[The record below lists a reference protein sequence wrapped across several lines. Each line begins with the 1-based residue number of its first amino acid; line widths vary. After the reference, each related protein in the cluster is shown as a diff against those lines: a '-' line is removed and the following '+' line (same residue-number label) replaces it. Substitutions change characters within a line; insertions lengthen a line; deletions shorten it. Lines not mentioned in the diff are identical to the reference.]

1 MNSVDL
7 IAPIVTGVG
16 VASFASIFTIMYRTY
31 ANSAVADYKSGQCD
45 VELIGETI
53 LENIERSKTVK
64 KVFGIIKKVLFGI
77 LLAILIPALLMSVYS
92 KVADGIA
99 MVGGRGVI
107 AVASGSMSEKNAA
120 NPYLAG
126 YDNQFDTYDMI
137 VLQKVESS
145 SELQIYD
152 VIAFRDDTGKNVI
165 HRIVGF
171 KATSSGLRYITRG
184 DSNNADD
191 QYAPSFDDVLGE
203 YTGQR
208 IPLAGVFVMFLQSF
222 SGIVTILAIIYCLIM
237 IEIVRN
243 KIETAR
249 EDRLILLQ
257 ETIDFKT
264 ETNPDIDTDAAFV
277 ETVYFKDYAYTFNK
291 DGFVSKEIRSA
302 DADATVDTHADAEEN
317 ELNIS
322 STEADTD
329 GEEEPKNP
337 LQKFGAWLF
346 SKLFVAEDDDDD
358 EDDIEDDDDDDD
370 DDEDSRPNNKKVS
383 RKKKDAETD
392 DGEKL

>member
-1 MNSVDL
+1 MNPVDL

-16 VASFASIFTIMYRTY
+16 VASFAAIFTIMYRTY

-53 LENIERSKTVK
+53 LENIERSRTVK
-64 KVFGIIKKVLFGI
+64 RVLGTIKKVLLGI
-77 LLAILIPALLMSVYS
+77 VLGILIPALLMSVYS

-120 NPYLAG
+120 NPYLANL
-126 YDNQFDTYDMI
+126 DNQFNTYDMI

-145 SELQIYD
+145 SELQLYD

-191 QYAPSFDDVLGE
+191 QYSPSFDDVLGE

-222 SGIVTILAIIYCLIM
+222 SGIVTIVAIIYCLIM

-243 KIETAR
+243 KIESAR
-249 EDRLILLQ
+249 EDRLIFLQ
-257 ETIDFKT
+257 KSIDFKT

-277 ETVYFKDYAYTFNK
+277 ETVYFKNYAYTFDK
-291 DGFVSKEIRSA
+291 DGFVSKEIVSP
-302 DADATVDTHADAEEN
+302 DAAAEEN
-317 ELNIS
+317 ESNIA
-322 STEADTD
+322 STEENSDD
-329 GEEEPKNP
+329 EEETLNP
-337 LQKFGAWLF
+337 LQKFGSWLF
-346 SKLFVAEDDDDD
+346 SKLFVVDDD
-358 EDDIEDDDDDDD
+358 EDEDDDDDDFD
-370 DDEDSRPNNKKVS
+370 EEEEDSRPINKKAS

>member
-1 MNSVDL
+1 MNPVDL

-16 VASFASIFTIMYRTY
+16 VASFAAIFTIMYRTY

-53 LENIERSKTVK
+53 LENIERSRTVK
-64 KVFGIIKKVLFGI
+64 RVLGTIKKVLLGI
-77 LLAILIPALLMSVYS
+77 VLGILIPALLMSVYS

-120 NPYLAG
+120 NPYLANL
-126 YDNQFDTYDMI
+126 DNQFNTYDMI

-145 SELQIYD
+145 SELQLYD

-191 QYAPSFDDVLGE
+191 QYSPSFDDVLGE

-222 SGIVTILAIIYCLIM
+222 SGIVTIVAIIYCLIM

-243 KIETAR
+243 KIESAR
-249 EDRLILLQ
+249 EDRLIFLQ
-257 ETIDFKT
+257 KSIDFKT

-277 ETVYFKDYAYTFNK
+277 ETVYFKNYAYTFDK
-291 DGFVSKEIRSA
+291 DGFVSKEIVSP
-302 DADATVDTHADAEEN
+302 DAAAEEN
-317 ELNIS
+317 ESNIA
-322 STEADTD
+322 STEENSDD
-329 GEEEPKNP
+329 EEETLNP
-337 LQKFGAWLF
+337 LQKFGSWLF
-346 SKLFVAEDDDDD
+346 SKLFVVDDD
-358 EDDIEDDDDDDD
+358 EDEDDDDDDFD
-370 DDEDSRPNNKKVS
+370 DEEEDSRPINKKAS
-383 RKKKDAETD
+383 RRKKDAETD

>member
-1 MNSVDL
+1 MNPVDL

-16 VASFASIFTIMYRTY
+16 VASFAAIFTIMYRTY

-53 LENIERSKTVK
+53 LENIERSRTVK
-64 KVFGIIKKVLFGI
+64 RVLGTIKKVLLGI
-77 LLAILIPALLMSVYS
+77 VLGILIPALLMSVYS

-120 NPYLAG
+120 NPYLANL
-126 YDNQFDTYDMI
+126 DNQFNTYDMI

-145 SELQIYD
+145 SELQLYD

-191 QYAPSFDDVLGE
+191 QYSPSFDDVLGE

-222 SGIVTILAIIYCLIM
+222 SGIVTIVAIIYCLIM

-243 KIETAR
+243 KIESAR
-249 EDRLILLQ
+249 EDRLIFLQ
-257 ETIDFKT
+257 KSIDFKT

-277 ETVYFKDYAYTFNK
+277 ETVYFKNYAYTFDK
-291 DGFVSKEIRSA
+291 DGFVSKELVSP
-302 DADATVDTHADAEEN
+302 DAAAEEN
-317 ELNIS
+317 ESNIA
-322 STEADTD
+322 STEENSDD
-329 GEEEPKNP
+329 EEETLNP
-337 LQKFGAWLF
+337 LQKFGSWLF
-346 SKLFVAEDDDDD
+346 SKLFVVDDD
-358 EDDIEDDDDDDD
+358 EDEDDDDDDFD
-370 DDEDSRPNNKKVS
+370 DEEEDSRPINKKAS

>member
-16 VASFASIFTIMYRTY
+16 VASFAAIFTIMYRTY

-53 LENIERSKTVK
+53 LENIERSKTAKRVMGVIK
-64 KVFGIIKKVLFGI
+64 KVFIGI
-77 LLAILIPALLMSVYS
+77 LLAILVPALLMSVYS

-99 MVGGRGVI
+99 MIGGRGVI

-120 NPYLAG
+120 NPYLANL
-126 YDNQFDTYDMI
+126 DNQFNTYDMI
-137 VLQKVESS
+137 VLQRVESP
-145 SELQIYD
+145 SELQLYD

-171 KATSSGLRYITRG
+171 KATSSGLKYITRG

-191 QYAPSFDDVLGE
+191 QYTPSFDDVLGE

-208 IPLAGVFVMFLQSF
+208 LPLAGVFVMFLQSF
-222 SGIVTILAIIYCLIM
+222 SGIVTIVAIIYCLIM

-249 EDRLILLQ
+249 EDRLIFLQ
-257 ETIDFKT
+257 ESIDFKS
-264 ETNPDIDTDAAFV
+264 ETNPDLDTDSAFV
-277 ETVYFKDYAYTFNK
+277 ETVYFKNHAYTFDKN
-291 DGFVSKEIRSA
+291 GFVSKELVSS
-302 DADATVDTHADAEEN
+302 DAAAEEN
-317 ELNIS
+317 ESNIP
-322 STEADTD
+322 STEEQPSA
-329 GEEEPKNP
+329 EEEPMTR
-337 LQKFGAWLF
+337 LQKFGSWLF
-346 SKLFVAEDDDDD
+346 SKLFVAEDDD
-358 EDDIEDDDDDDD
+358 EDDDDDFDDDD
-370 DDEDSRPNNKKVS
+370 DDEDSRPNNKKAS

>member
-1 MNSVDL
+1 MNPVDL

-16 VASFASIFTIMYRTY
+16 VASFAAIFTIMYRTY

-53 LENIERSKTVK
+53 LENIERSRTVK
-64 KVFGIIKKVLFGI
+64 RVLGTIKKVLLGI
-77 LLAILIPALLMSVYS
+77 VLGILIPALLMSVYS

-120 NPYLAG
+120 NPYLANL
-126 YDNQFDTYDMI
+126 DNQFNTYDMI

-145 SELQIYD
+145 SELQLYD

-191 QYAPSFDDVLGE
+191 QYSPSFDDVLGE

-222 SGIVTILAIIYCLIM
+222 SGIVTIVAIIYCLIM

-243 KIETAR
+243 KIESAR
-249 EDRLILLQ
+249 EDRLIFLQ
-257 ETIDFKT
+257 KSIDFKT

-277 ETVYFKDYAYTFNK
+277 ETVYFKNYAYTFDK
-291 DGFVSKEIRSA
+291 DGFVSKEIVSP
-302 DADATVDTHADAEEN
+302 DAATEEN
-317 ELNIS
+317 ESNIA
-322 STEADTD
+322 STEENSDD
-329 GEEEPKNP
+329 EEETLNP
-337 LQKFGAWLF
+337 LQKFGSWLF
-346 SKLFVAEDDDDD
+346 SKLFVVDDD
-358 EDDIEDDDDDDD
+358 EDEDDDDDDFD
-370 DDEDSRPNNKKVS
+370 DEEEDSRPINKKAS